1 MRSSIGVGL
10 SWFSPIGPISLSY
23 AEPIQKSVSDKIEN
37 FNFKLGGV
45 F

>member
-1 MRSSIGVGL
+1 V
-10 SWFSPIGPISLSY
+10 SY
-23 AEPIQKSVSDKIEN
+23 AEPIQKSSSDEIEK